1 VIGLYLLAAHL
12 VGDFLL
18 QTRWQA
24 AQKLVS
30 ARVRARHVAA
40 YLIPFVVLLAYLRP
54 SWGRAVAFVCLLA
67 VLHFLTDSRRFT
79 STPGEWVVWAVR
91 RERYGL
97 LVPPLDP
104 NPWPA
109 MPLMIDQSLHV
120 VQIAV
125 LGGLLLA

>member
-1 VIGLYLLAAHL
+1 MIALYLLAAHL

-24 AQKLVS
+24 ALKLTS
-30 ARVRARHVAA
+30 ARVRARHVAG
-40 YLIPFVVLLAYLRP
+40 YLIPFVVVLALLRP
-54 SWGRAVAFVCLLA
+54 SWGHAVTFVCLLA
-67 VLHFLTDSRRFT
+67 VLHFLTDSRRFY
-79 STPGEWVVWAVR
+79 STPGEWIVWAVR
-91 RERYGL
+91 RYRYGW
-97 LVPPLDP
+97 LVLRLEP

-109 MPLMIDQSLHV
+109 MPLMIDQSLHL